1 MCCSKRSTASRIS
14 RVMQSGH
21 ISTVLPFGWSC
32 HQVSR
37 ETGGDCTAH
46 SGIATLQP
54 SASALPRTSDFLVA
68 TPPKHLP
75 HLQHLIT
82 YKSLRLVT
90 SVVYVASDT
99 VLVWIRPAR
108 RFLAFSRG
116 TRAPRCLR
124 LLAAGFAVRRDVN
137 VMHEPSQHRVL
148 RQGLDEAL
156 ATGVV
161 IRVRRTA
168 HARNDPMLF
177 QNPHVFFARV
187 LQSAVGGRFWRCHC
201 CCFCQC

>member
-1 MCCSKRSTASRIS
+1 MCCSKRSTASRIP

-37 ETGGDCTAH
+37 ETAGVCSAP

-54 SASALPRTSDFLVA
+54 SASALARTSDFLVA

-82 YKSLRLVT
+82 YKSLRLVI
-90 SVVYVASDT
+90 SVVYVASDML
-99 VLVWIRPAR
+99 LVWIRPTAR
-108 RFLAFSRG
+108 IPVFFSRYE
-116 TRAPRCLR
+116 APRCLR

-148 RQGLDEAL
+148 R
-156 ATGVV
+156 
-161 IRVRRTA
+161 
-168 HARNDPMLF
+168 H
-177 QNPHVFFARV
+177 
-187 LQSAVGGRFWRCHC
+187 
-201 CCFCQC
+201 